1 MEFIR
6 GPPGWWDLKHFPM
19 RRVWRNWDG
28 SLPTRDGF
36 EAPIRP
42 IRIYRGLMRSQN
54 QDSYDNEGWERKKSM
69 SISWK
74 KRGETSPM
82 KTARQW
88 WRLPREAVR
97 FPSLE
102 ADKTGHPWATQP
114 DPRAVMLWIGDWTR
128 DWMWSLPTWIVLWF
142 WIYSAGYYQ
151 EHPRAPRIISYITY
165 ILQIHFNV
173 FSLLCY
179 QYLVHCLLY
188 TDIIPALQT
197 CHQGEKNVRYTF

>member
-1 MEFIR
+1 MEELGWFIADKR
-6 GPPGWWDLKHFPM
+6 WLWDTYQAHQNLQ
-19 RRVWRNWDG
+19 RVDEEPESG
-28 SLPTRDGF
+28 SSWQCRMG
-36 EAPIRP
+36 EEEI
-42 IRIYRGLMRSQN
+42 
-54 QDSYDNEGWERKKSM
+54 M

-82 KTARQW
+82 KTVRQW
-88 WRLPREAVR
+88 WRLPRETVQ

-102 ADKTGHPWATQP
+102 VDKTGHPWATQP

-197 CHQGEKNVRYTF
+197 CHQGEKNVRCTF